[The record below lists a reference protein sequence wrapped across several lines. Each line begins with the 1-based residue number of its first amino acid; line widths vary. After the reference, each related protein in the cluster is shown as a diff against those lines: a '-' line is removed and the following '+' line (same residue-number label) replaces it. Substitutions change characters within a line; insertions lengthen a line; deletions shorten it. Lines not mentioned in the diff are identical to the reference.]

1 VSVNARKRVLEY
13 TGASPHASYPKCGP
27 CVEAEL
33 AHRRAEGRASMRRLA
48 VLSGLVVAY
57 LLVIW
62 RFAAL
67 GWL

>member
-1 VSVNARKRVLEY
+1 VSVNAR
-13 TGASPHASYPKCGP
+13 YPKCGP